1 MQQEY
6 LDLLVDNYVNIKKYD
21 DKAKELISDIA
32 LKYRDKYDF
41 LNVSTE
47 NKCYSFH
54 GSVGVVMFDCKVS
67 QLLQYYLLNSLST
80 AIFRI
85 PT

>member
-1 MQQEY
+1 MV
-6 LDLLVDNYVNIKKYD
+6 L
-21 DKAKELISDIA
+21 
-32 LKYRDKYDF
+32 
-41 LNVSTE
+41 VSTE

-80 AIFRI
+80 AIFIKMKIATRQ
-85 PT
+85 PKSGRRAAT

>member
-1 MQQEY
+1 MV
-6 LDLLVDNYVNIKKYD
+6 L
-21 DKAKELISDIA
+21 
-32 LKYRDKYDF
+32 
-41 LNVSTE
+41 VSTE

-80 AIFRI
+80 AIFRKMKI
-85 PT
+85 ATRQPISGRRAAT

>member
-1 MQQEY
+1 MV
-6 LDLLVDNYVNIKKYD
+6 L
-21 DKAKELISDIA
+21 
-32 LKYRDKYDF
+32 
-41 LNVSTE
+41 VSTE

-80 AIFRI
+80 AFFRKKNRYETTYI
-85 PT
+85 RPSRSDLVLLQVNV

>member
-1 MQQEY
+1 MV
-6 LDLLVDNYVNIKKYD
+6 L
-21 DKAKELISDIA
+21 
-32 LKYRDKYDF
+32 
-41 LNVSTE
+41 VSTE

-80 AIFRI
+80 AIFRKKI
-85 PT
+85 ATR

>member
-1 MQQEY
+1 MV
-6 LDLLVDNYVNIKKYD
+6 L
-21 DKAKELISDIA
+21 
-32 LKYRDKYDF
+32 
-41 LNVSTE
+41 VSTE

-80 AIFRI
+80 AIFRKMKI
-85 PT
+85 ATRQPNSGRRAAT